1 MNQDNILAKL
11 KKDVRSLLVSSKLG
25 LDPDKL
31 SRDYTTM
38 LGHPLPLKLLGFRN
52 VMDMVKDMPDVVSVN
67 FNNNGGIYL
76 KAVSDESTRNI
87 IELVA
92 KQRTST
98 ADKKTKKYL
107 PHRNFH
113 QSSSVILPRRGGAP
127 LALPPQLR
135 AKLRLLLSQG
145 PLKMSELEISFL
157 RCFGQPLRVHEFGFY
172 TTGEMLQA
180 AEDLV
185 QVEQSRFGSILIL
198 RDRMVPR
205 PLLSPFRKQPSPGPA
220 KTVTPTTNTKVQIPT
235 KSQGDVPLHLTGN
248 CINTV
253 STNVSCKQQVIEKN
267 QESEPKPCQES
278 LIHQRFLELEKEFC
292 QQIVENGV
300 AGTINHE
307 LKEKLLKIVGQNDCG
322 LSVHNLPN
330 EYKRLFGE
338 DLPLKENGF
347 VSVTELVDA
356 MSDIFHLQPAEKDS
370 GHHWLIKNIQACTPL
385 PSGDLDAI
393 NQPNTRSHFG
403 DSLWEGKEDGGHDS
417 SVDQDEELLA
427 SNHSMNQEGMSEM
440 CPAIKVYCSTSIPPD
455 AMQTQRLK
463 QPTQHAIRELVQ
475 VRVEQVESPGLF
487 YICFNESEEA
497 RELVDM
503 MVKMRRCYSSPE
515 ISARYHLQEQFVR
528 QGQVCCVS
536 SKYMFFYRGVIH
548 HVFSLNKVEV
558 YLVDFGN
565 IITVNIADLKFLKSS
580 FSSLPAQAVPSS
592 LAGIKP
598 TTGVW
603 TSEAT
608 ASFAK
613 LCCDRTLVAAPYC
626 YTRDVLQL
634 YLCDTHTDEDIY
646 IHQYLMSKGHGVAC
660 SPSVSAELCV
670 QFSPVSLYLG
680 EGTFD
685 LPHIEDSNTCSLQ
698 PAESML
704 AALEPEADELPDLE
718 LIEDNEFSIH
728 SQNLSLTH
736 EEDKQDPMVTE
747 ASTVS
752 LPHAFKTLKQHQ
764 DCSIQ
769 GTHRSRY
776 LGIHV
781 KQEPRL
787 GLGFLPWLG

>member
-1 MNQDNILAKL
+1 MNQDNILAEL
-11 KKDVRSLLVSSKLG
+11 KKNVRSLLVSSKLG
-25 LDPDKL
+25 LDPDQL
-31 SRDYTTM
+31 SRDYKTM

-67 FNNNGGIYL
+67 FNKEGGIYL
-76 KAVSDESTRNI
+76 KAVSDESTQNI

-92 KQRTST
+92 KQRTSI
-98 ADKKTKKYL
+98 ADKKRLQTKKFL
-107 PHRNFH
+107 PHRNF
-113 QSSSVILPRRGGAP
+113 QQSSVILPRRGGAP
-127 LALPPQLR
+127 MALPPQLR

-145 PLKMSELEISFL
+145 PLKISELEICFL

-180 AEDLV
+180 AADLV
-185 QVEQSRFGSILIL
+185 QIEQGRFGSILTL
-198 RDRMVPR
+198 RDHMVPR
-205 PLLSPFRKQPSPGPA
+205 PLPRPFCKQPRPRPA

-235 KSQGDVPLHLTGN
+235 KSQEDVLLHLTGN
-248 CINTV
+248 CVNTV

-267 QESEPKPCQES
+267 QESEPKPSQES
-278 LIHQRFLELEKEFC
+278 IFHQRFLELEKEFC

-307 LKEKLLKIVGQNDCG
+307 LKEKLLKVVGQNDCG

-347 VSVTELVDA
+347 VSVIELVDA
-356 MSDIFHLQPAEKDS
+356 MSDIFYLQPAEKDS
-370 GHHWLIKNIQACTPL
+370 GHHWLVKTIQACTPL
-385 PSGDLDAI
+385 PSD
-393 NQPNTRSHFG
+393 QPNTRSQFG
-403 DSLWEGKEDGGHDS
+403 DSLWEGKDDGGHDS

-463 QPTQHAIRELVQ
+463 QPTQQAIRELVP
-475 VRVEQVESPGLF
+475 VRVEKVESPGLF

-497 RELVDM
+497 HELVEM
-503 MVKMRRCYSSPE
+503 MVQMRRCYSSPE
-515 ISARYHLQEQFVR
+515 ISARYRLQEQFVR

-565 IITVNIADLKFLKSS
+565 IITVNITDLKFLKSS

-613 LCCDRTLVAAPYC
+613 LCCDRTLVAALYC
-626 YTRDVLQL
+626 YTGDVLQL

-660 SPSVSAELCV
+660 SPSVSTELCV

-685 LPHIEDSNTCSLQ
+685 LPQIEESNTCSLQ
-698 PAESML
+698 PAKSML
-704 AALEPEADELPDLE
+704 AALELEAEDLPDLE
-718 LIEDNEFSIH
+718 LIEDNELSIH

-736 EEDKQDPMVTE
+736 EVDKQDPMVTE

-752 LPHAFKTLKQHQ
+752 LHHAFKTLKQHQ
-764 DCSIQ
+764 DCSVQ
-769 GTHRSRY
+769 GTRRGGY
-776 LGIHV
+776 LGINV